1 LSKSRNLILTKPSLL
16 VACLLLASCGGV
28 SSGSSD
34 NTDTDLD
41 TIADRN
47 DNCINIANTHQANID
62 ADSFG
67 DVCDNDRDGDGIYNI
82 NDDFPDNASQYLDLD
97 GDGLGHTEDDDN
109 DGDGFNDAV
118 DNCPYVA
125 NSKSDGN
132 GGFYQPDENGINDGA
147 GLGDAC
153 ELSGLN
159 DTGQDSS
166 GAFGFGNYSECSG
179 SELGELQDC
188 NHGRDYLAR
197 ENVLTGDLAKVGA
210 GDSGFDFTKLDS
222 SGVALVD
229 QVTPNITFYCVK
241 DNLTGLTWEGKKS
254 GDASTFNHKNDL
266 FYWFDERDDWN
277 AGVAGTKDAGTTGS
291 ERYAETGRHCAGF
304 VEADESTWCN
314 TQAFVKRM
322 NALNEG
328 QGYCGFN
335 DWRLPNIKEL
345 NSIVD
350 FGEPESPNVVSG
362 NQLAIDE
369 TYFQWTQGR
378 HYWTSTNDARLPAEA
393 WTINFS
399 FGASYVEAKSTA
411 WLVRLVRDDVDQ
423 TSTTQEGAE
432 NE

>member
-1 LSKSRNLILTKPSLL
+1 MSKPRNLILTKPSLL

-47 DNCINIANTHQANID
+47 DNCINIANTNQENMD

-82 NDDFPDNASQYLDLD
+82 DDDFPDNASQYLDLD

-109 DGDGFNDAV
+109 DGDGINDDV

-125 NSKSDGN
+125 NTDQTDS
-132 GGFYQPDENGINDGA
+132 NGINDA
-147 GLGDAC
+147 PNDISGLGDAC

-159 DTGQDSS
+159 DTGQDRSA
-166 GAFGFGNYSECSG
+166 AFGFGNYSECSDN
-179 SELGELQDC
+179 ELGDLQDC
-188 NHGRDYLAR
+188 HYGRDHLAR
-197 ENVLTGDLAKVGA
+197 ENLLSGELAKVGA

-222 SGVALVD
+222 SGDALVD
-229 QVTPNITFYCVK
+229 QVTANITFYCVK

-254 GDASTFNHKNDL
+254 GDASTVNVKEDL

-277 AGVAGTKDAGTTGS
+277 AGVVGTKDVGS
-291 ERYAETGRHCAGF
+291 VGPERYPETGRHCAGF
-304 VEADESTWCN
+304 DEADESTWCN
-314 TQAFVKRM
+314 TQAFINRM
-322 NALNEG
+322 NALDDG

-335 DWRLPNIKEL
+335 DWRLPTVKEL
-345 NSIVD
+345 NSLVD
-350 FGEPESPNVVSG
+350 YGSPSNTING
-362 NQLAIDE
+362 RQLAIDE

-399 FGASYVEAKSTA
+399 FGATYVESKSTA
-411 WLVRLVRDDVDQ
+411 WLVRLVRDDITQ